1 MYTFIGT
8 IYKNQSRK
16 FKTHDGY
23 ILTFNKPLP
32 NLYPDTMYVILCDRD
47 PVTKLF
53 ILRKCR
59 FWWGSRPE
67 N

>member
-1 MYTFIGT
+1 MYTFIGE
-8 IYKNQSRK
+8 IQKNPRK
-16 FKTHDGY
+16 FKTCDGY
-23 ILTFNKPLP
+23 ILTFAEPLP
-32 NLYPDTMYVILCDRD
+32 LLDDTMYVILCDRD

-53 ILRKCR
+53 ILRKMS